1 MATLTKTSA
10 GQNFNT
16 QPPVG
21 PGTTADI
28 LLVGD
33 DAFIGGTINLF
44 GGADDLRFNN
54 VAGAEVYALGGFPF
68 AGTGA
73 IELVTLGTGGAAAPV
88 LTGTIG
94 HSIDASD
101 YLFNALTIRGNA
113 GNNALTGTF
122 WNDTISGGGGID
134 TLIGG
139 AGNDVF
145 TLTSAAQYA
154 ANAQIDQDDSTGFDT
169 LQLTSNVAATLTLN
183 ATTNVDAVTV
193 LGTGA
198 VNVDASA
205 AVVDLGMVITGNAA
219 ANTLTGTANFIGDT
233 LIGGVGAD
241 NLSGLA
247 GNDVFVISLATHYVT
262 TANPLTSDRIDGG
275 AGTDIIRFTSTAAG
289 VLTLNANVTGVER
302 VELSNQQGQTH
313 LTTALGVDADLLNSS
328 LAIVG
333 NAGVN
338 TITGTQAADTIDGG
352 AGNDVILIA
361 DAGHHDAGES
371 IDGGA
376 GTDVIRFTTTAAQE
390 LILQSIVNVETVA
403 IATAAGAATGANAAS
418 LNAEGLAVGI
428 GLAGN
433 AGANSLKGGSGDD
446 TLTGGGGNDTLTGGG
461 GNDVY
466 VYTAAGQFGATE
478 SVNDSG
484 GTNDAISVTA
494 GVLTSGTG
502 ATAGIQATGVERIV
516 LTRAAGAVVS
526 TLELDGFAVEGGT
539 GANSITG
546 GGGGDT
552 ITGGAGADTMNGG
565 GGGHA

>member
-1 MATLTKTSA
+1 MATLTKTPA

-54 VAGAEVYALGGFPF
+54 VAGAEGYGLCGVSSPG
-68 AGTGA
+68 AG
-73 IELVTLGTGGAAAPV
+73 GGAPPGRP
-88 LTGTIG
+88 GTTG

-205 AVVDLGMVITGNAA
+205 AVVDLGMGITGNAA
-219 ANTLTGTANFIGDT
+219 ANTLTGAANFIGDT
-233 LIGGVGAD
+233 LSGGVGAD

-289 VLTLNANVTGVER
+289 VLTLNANVTGGEG
-302 VELSNQQGQTH
+302 VELSNKQGQTH
-313 LTTALGVDADLLNSS
+313 PTT
-328 LAIVG
+328 
-333 NAGVN
+333 
-338 TITGTQAADTIDGG
+338 
-352 AGNDVILIA
+352 
-361 DAGHHDAGES
+361 
-371 IDGGA
+371 
-376 GTDVIRFTTTAAQE
+376 
-390 LILQSIVNVETVA
+390 
-403 IATAAGAATGANAAS
+403 
-418 LNAEGLAVGI
+418 
-428 GLAGN
+428 
-433 AGANSLKGGSGDD
+433 
-446 TLTGGGGNDTLTGGG
+446 
-461 GNDVY
+461 
-466 VYTAAGQFGATE
+466 
-478 SVNDSG
+478 
-484 GTNDAISVTA
+484 
-494 GVLTSGTG
+494 
-502 ATAGIQATGVERIV
+502 
-516 LTRAAGAVVS
+516 
-526 TLELDGFAVEGGT
+526 
-539 GANSITG
+539 
-546 GGGGDT
+546 
-552 ITGGAGADTMNGG
+552 
-565 GGGHA
+565 